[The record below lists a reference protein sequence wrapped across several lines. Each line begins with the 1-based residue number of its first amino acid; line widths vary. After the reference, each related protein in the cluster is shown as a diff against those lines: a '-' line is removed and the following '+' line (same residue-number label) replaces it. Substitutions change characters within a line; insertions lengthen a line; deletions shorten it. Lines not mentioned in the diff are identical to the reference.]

1 MNEALKKALEMLDS
15 KILTESV
22 QTQISEAFD
31 KAVEDGV
38 DAKIADLKESAESNM
53 KAIMESKLDELK
65 EKFEKA
71 VDAKAK
77 EINESEKEKLVES
90 IDMYLEEVKDAWLAE
105 NKVNVQAEID
115 VKKAESI
122 LEKVAEIATI
132 LSVDL
137 HEITQT
143 DIDAKKMLDESVSE
157 KAGLKEEIL
166 TLKKE
171 KLVSEACKD
180 LTVEK
185 ADRLEKLSESIE
197 TKDLD
202 KFKSQLETFKETLI
216 EGVVDKKPSGKKEKS
231 SLELEY

>member
-1 MNEALKKALEMLDS
+1 MNEALKEALKMLDS

-38 DAKIADLKESAESNM
+38 DTKVTELKESIDSSM
-53 KAIMESKLDELK
+53 KAIMESKLGELK
-65 EKFEKA
+65 EKFDKA

-77 EINESEKEKLVES
+77 ELNESEKGKLVES
-90 IDMYLEEVKDAWLAE
+90 VELYLEEVKDAWLAE
-105 NKVNVQAEID
+105 NKVNVQDEID

-122 LEKVAEIATI
+122 LEKVAEIATV

-137 HEITQT
+137 HEITQA
-143 DIDAKKMLDESVSE
+143 DIDAKKMLEESVSE
-157 KAGLKEEIL
+157 KSELKKELLE
-166 TLKKE
+166 LKKE
-171 KLVSEACKD
+171 KVITEACD
-180 LTVEK
+180 GLTVEK
-185 ADRLEKLSESIE
+185 AEGLAKLAESIE

-216 EGVVDKKPSGKKEKS
+216 EGVVDKKTIKKDKKIDVKI
-231 SLELEY
+231 EY